1 MSLRSNIRRGRIV
14 IDPAK
19 NSGAT
24 VYFSQGVFTFPPS
37 VILTP
42 SEYTII
48 NLEETTTNHFSFRI
62 NSSSTQSITINYV
75 AIERLTYE
83 ESTSMSRDFLATRS
97 RTERIIGSGSTQKL
111 IIYSEDNATDNVGG
125 VNQTLQNKINALG
138 NEVYLYIDGVPNGK
152 QNATAS
158 SVVSFGGDVVISG
171 KLYADALITTGA
183 ISTSSIWELDSDNDL
198 AMSDNFDDPD
208 GAFSISLHSG
218 NLDYNATDVTISD
231 LLEELQSM
239 NSLTPSNKDQVLI
252 NDTYFEFDASGNI
265 MPKLAS

>member
-1 MSLRSNIRRGRIV
+1 
-14 IDPAK
+14 
-19 NSGAT
+19 
-24 VYFSQGVFTFPPS
+24 
-37 VILTP
+37 
-42 SEYTII
+42 
-48 NLEETTTNHFSFRI
+48 
-62 NSSSTQSITINYV
+62 
-75 AIERLTYE
+75 
-83 ESTSMSRDFLATRS
+83 MSRDFLATRS

-171 KLYADALITTGA
+171 KVYADALITTGA
-183 ISTSSIWELDSDNDL
+183 LSSVWELDANNDL
-198 AMSDNFDDPD
+198 EISDNFDDPN
-208 GAFSISLHSG
+208 GVFSISLSSG
-218 NLDYNATDVTISD
+218 NLDYNASEFTIGD

-239 NSLTPSNKDQVLI
+239 NSLTISNKDQVLI
-252 NDTYFEFDASGNI
+252 NDAFFEFDASGNV

>member
-171 KLYADALITTGA
+171 KVYADALITTGA
-183 ISTSSIWELDSDNDL
+183 LSSVWELDANNDL
-198 AMSDNFDDPD
+198 EISDNFDDPN
-208 GAFSISLHSG
+208 GVFSISLSSG
-218 NLDYNATDVTISD
+218 NLDYNASEFTIGD

-239 NSLTPSNKDQVLI
+239 NSLTISNKDQFLI
-252 NDTYFEFDASGNI
+252 NDAFFEFDASGNV